1 MKSPDWTNAVAI
13 AGMLLL
19 ATMSLAAEPAA
30 PAPPAPPAPPAAP
43 APPATPSEQLQVPAV
58 ESEVKL
64 SEYWL
69 GVLCAPHFPDA
80 LRAHV
85 ELPEG
90 QGLLVHEVVP
100 DGPGAKA
107 GVRPM
112 DILVKV
118 DGKAIGKVADL
129 AAAVEAAKDK
139 ELSIE
144 LLRKG
149 KTETIKVT
157 PVKRPADYQA
167 KQYPAVPDQPELER
181 IYRWFERVH
190 PGLGG
195 RPPMRL
201 RFFHP
206 GVVLPEDA
214 PMHPPLPAGMSI
226 TIVKAGEEPT
236 RITVKRGEESW
247 EVTEKELDKLPQ
259 DIRAAVDRMLGGVI
273 LSPEDL
279 GSRFDFL
286 PDFAAPGEP
295 GKPADE
301 SGGLK
306 GRLEERLDKMN
317 QRMQKMQEMIEGLQK
332 DKAGPEEKK

>member
-1 MKSPDWTNAVAI
+1 M
-13 AGMLLL
+13 
-19 ATMSLAAEPAA
+19 
-30 PAPPAPPAPPAAP
+30 
-43 APPATPSEQLQVPAV
+43 VP
-58 ESEVKL
+58 E
-64 SEYWL
+64 
-69 GVLCAPHFPDA
+69 
-80 LRAHV
+80 
-85 ELPEG
+85 
-90 QGLLVHEVVP
+90 
-100 DGPGAKA
+100 GPGAKA
-107 GVRPM
+107 GVQPM

-129 AAAVEAAKDK
+129 AAVVEAAKDK

-149 KTETIKVT
+149 KIETIKVT

-167 KQYPAVPDQPELER
+167 RQYPAVPDQPELER

-190 PGLGG
+190 PGWGG

-206 GVVLPEDA
+206 GFVLPDDA
-214 PMHPPLPAGMSI
+214 PIHPPLPAGMSI

-236 RITVKRGEESW
+236 QITVKRGEE
-247 EVTEKELDKLPQ
+247 T
-259 DIRAAVDRMLGGVI
+259 
-273 LSPEDL
+273 L
-279 GSRFDFL
+279 GSHGERTRQVAAGHSGRGQPDARRHGSQSRKASARDFDFL
-286 PDFAAPGEP
+286 PDFATPGEP

-301 SGGLK
+301 SGGVK